1 MRAREEKEWE
11 RGEERRGREWKGKR
25 GYYMNTL
32 ISLFWME
39 KKIIIIIII
48 TNGRDT
54 AYAQSRAN

>member
-1 MRAREEKEWE
+1 MGKR
-11 RGEERRGREWKGKR
+11 RGEERERVEGKER
-25 GYYMNTL
+25 LLYEYTYIPVLDG
-32 ISLFWME
+32 